1 MKRLVSMKKILAI
14 FLFLAMMIPSAFA
27 AETAPRI
34 LVAYLSRAGENY
46 NVGVTREG
54 SASAAYAGYI
64 EKGNTAMMAAVIAE
78 ATGGDLFEI
87 RTVTPYPDDY
97 ASMLRV
103 AQEEIDSDARP
114 ELAETVENMADYDV
128 VFIGYPIWHA
138 HLPQAIYS
146 FIESY
151 DLSGKTVIPFNTH
164 EGSGQSGTQRVI
176 ENALPNSTVLPGLAI
191 QGKVAQEDAER
202 TRELVDTWLE
212 GLGMKRAS
220 TEEAQVLAAYEA
232 IQQAMIDKDIETLDR
247 LYLDGTTFRHMSGK
261 VQTKAEF
268 FGEIADG
275 TLNYFA
281 YDIQHPQI
289 TVDGDEA
296 TLSASVALTARV
308 YGASG
313 TWTLPVNAHF
323 TRIGGQWYAH
333 N

>member
-1 MKRLVSMKKILAI
+1 MKKLLVLIL
-14 FLFLAMMIPSAFA
+14 LLALLIPSAL
-27 AETAPRI
+27 AEKAAPRV
-34 LVAYLSRAGENY
+34 LVVYLSRAGENY

-64 EKGNTAMMAAVIAE
+64 EKGNTALMAAVIADM
-78 ATGGDLFEI
+78 TGGDLFEI
-87 RTVTPYPDDY
+87 TTVTPYPEDY

-103 AQEEIDSDARP
+103 AQEEIDTDALP
-114 ELAETVENMADYDV
+114 ALAANVENMADYDV
-128 VFIGYPIWHA
+128 VFIGYPIWHGRM
-138 HLPQAIYS
+138 PQAICT
-146 FIESY
+146 FIETH
-151 DLSGKTVIPFNTH
+151 DLTGKIVIPFNTH

-176 ENALPNSTVLPGLAI
+176 EAALPGSTVLQGLAI
-191 QGKVAQEDAER
+191 QGKIAQEDPER
-202 TRELVDTWLE
+202 TRALIEPWLE
-212 GLGMKRAS
+212 GLNMRKTNTGA
-220 TEEAQVLAAYEA
+220 EAEVLAAYEA

-247 LYLDGTTFRHMSGK
+247 LYRDGTTFTHMSGK

-281 YDIQHPQI
+281 YDIHDPKI

-296 TLSASVALTARV
+296 ALTASVTLTAKV

-313 TWTLPVNAHF
+313 SWTLPVNAHF
-323 TRIGGQWYAH
+323 TKTNGQWIAH